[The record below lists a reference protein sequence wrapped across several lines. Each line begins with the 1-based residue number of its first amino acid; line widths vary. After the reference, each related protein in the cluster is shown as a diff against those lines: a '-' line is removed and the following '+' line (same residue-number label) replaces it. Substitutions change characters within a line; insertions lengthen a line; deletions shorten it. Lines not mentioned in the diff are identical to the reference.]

1 MPNKKEKTTVSSR
14 NVTIENILIILLVL
28 IVIILL
34 VLFIRSKIA
43 IAKKVEVENS
53 KSKNEYVQAY
63 KEQVKKNY
71 IEEQNAQKQQREEN
85 EKLEEKLNNK
95 MMETVY
101 GATLPNEKVE
111 ITSIRFSIRL
121 EDINIL
127 SIDVRNTTN
136 QMLQN
141 EKIQIQFLDENKNVI
156 GSVEGMI
163 ETLDPNKDTFLDL
176 ELPNVDI
183 YKIDSIRFV

>member
-14 NVTIENILIILLVL
+14 NVTIENIFIILLVL

>member
-1 MPNKKEKTTVSSR
+1 
-14 NVTIENILIILLVL
+14 
-28 IVIILL
+28 
-34 VLFIRSKIA
+34 
-43 IAKKVEVENS
+43 
-53 KSKNEYVQAY
+53 
-63 KEQVKKNY
+63 
-71 IEEQNAQKQQREEN
+71 
-85 EKLEEKLNNK
+85 

>member
-34 VLFIRSKIA
+34 VLFIQSKIA

-163 ETLDPNKDTFLDL
+163 ETLDQNKDTFLDL

>member
-14 NVTIENILIILLVL
+14 NVTIENIFIILLVL

-34 VLFIRSKIA
+34 VLFIQSKIA

-163 ETLDPNKDTFLDL
+163 ETLDQNKDTFLDL

>member
-141 EKIQIQFLDENKNVI
+141 EKIKIQFLDENKNVI

-163 ETLDPNKDTFLDL
+163 EILDPNKDTFLDL

>member
-95 MMETVY
+95 MMETLY
-101 GATLPNEKVE
+101 GRSLPNEQLE
-111 ITSIRFSIRL
+111 INSIRFSIRS
-121 EDINIL
+121 EEKNIL
-127 SIDVRNTTN
+127 SVNVKNTSN
-136 QMLQN
+136 QMFQN

-163 ETLDPNKDTFLDL
+163 ETLDPNKDTSLDL